1 MVAPSK
7 IFKYPLNRIHCSKI
21 LHSLPHQSCTE
32 AFIWNLYRNH
42 VSSAKYYLPILLFPL
57 VFNWRKRSKS
67 RLWCTVKNYVQVCSL
82 GAHINALT
90 FYLMCIFRHLNG
102 RFVKCYTPFISCF
115 LGSQIIWLA
124 PGKVQLFYVTGITH
138 AAIEGAMRQLNLR
151 LVHSGAA
158 QTLVFMI
165 CSLLVLQQQQSLGY
179 TGFWFIRPRPLTSDY
194 HKMQNKA
201 RLKQALME
209 LFSYLQIGL
218 AMDALHAIL
227 TRSQMLRKLQLK
239 TTGFMLSYMG
249 IYKLIQCL
257 LASSLGIKPATL
269 LAAFLSG
276 AAFGFPKRMPLTLM
290 SLAVVIASQVVW
302 QKFCSLN
309 MNSNRILTLLQRIP
323 CSQLLVPFNLAYLVH
338 ILLFQHHV
346 LNGLANGF
354 INGTC
359 DKNAQ
364 RVYEF
369 ILQPVETI
377 LSTASKIPDTPF
389 LF

>member
-249 IYKLIQCL
+249 IYK
-257 LASSLGIKPATL
+257 
-269 LAAFLSG
+269 
-276 AAFGFPKRMPLTLM
+276 
-290 SLAVVIASQVVW
+290 
-302 QKFCSLN
+302 
-309 MNSNRILTLLQRIP
+309 RIP